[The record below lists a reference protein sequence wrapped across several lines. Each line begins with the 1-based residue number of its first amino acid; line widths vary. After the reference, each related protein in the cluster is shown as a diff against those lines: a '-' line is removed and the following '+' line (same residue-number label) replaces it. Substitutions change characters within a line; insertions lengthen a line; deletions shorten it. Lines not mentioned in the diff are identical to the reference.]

1 MLRPAQA
8 QVADVAYWV
17 NKELERRGQAT
28 QLACINTAVEE
39 STLADRA
46 GERMLAQALTLT
58 LTLNHT
64 PALTRLAAG
73 PVGGLLARR
82 LAKSLTTDC

>member
-28 QLACINTAVEE
+28 QLACVNTAVEE
-39 STLADRA
+39 SALADRA

-58 LTLNHT
+58 LTLNKPYACTHSH
-64 PALTRLAAG
+64 AL
-73 PVGGLLARR
+73 PQ
-82 LAKSLTTDC
+82 DP